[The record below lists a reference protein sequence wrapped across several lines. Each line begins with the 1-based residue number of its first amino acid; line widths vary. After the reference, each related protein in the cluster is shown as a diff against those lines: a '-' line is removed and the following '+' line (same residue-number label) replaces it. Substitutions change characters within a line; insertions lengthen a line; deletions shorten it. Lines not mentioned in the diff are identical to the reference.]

1 MPTLDEPPTP
11 TPADP
16 SHAPGPLSAEHLDQ
30 LAQAQLRSKK
40 LRKAAGVASF
50 SGWST
55 LIFGGL
61 ALPFGLFDLVTLILS
76 VAMIAIGLN
85 ELKGRRLL
93 RRLDPRGPRRL
104 ALNQLAFMT
113 LLVSYAAFALHKAQT
128 TPSELTQ
135 ALGPDLGSTG
145 EMIQGLEH
153 TITIAVYSSLIVASV
168 LFQGGAALY
177 YHTRSRFLSD
187 YLSATPDW
195 IKDLQQRGQQ
205 LG

>member
-1 MPTLDEPPTP
+1 MPTLET
-11 TPADP
+11 TPAP
-16 SHAPGPLSAEHLDQ
+16 APPAHEPGPLDAEHLDQ
-30 LAQAQLRSKK
+30 LAQAQRRSKK

-61 ALPFGLFDLVTLILS
+61 ALPFGLFDLVTLVLA

-85 ELKGRRLL
+85 ELHGRKLIRQ
-93 RRLDPRGPRRL
+93 LDPRSTRHL
-104 ALNQLAFMT
+104 AINQLVFMSV
-113 LLVSYAAFALHKAQT
+113 LVTYAGFALHKGLTA
-128 TPSELTQ
+128 PSELTA

-145 EMIQGLEH
+145 QMIQGLEH
-153 TITIAVYSSLIVASV
+153 TLTIAVYSTLIVASV
-168 LFQGGAALY
+168 IFQGGAALY
-177 YHTRSRFLSD
+177 YHTRKRYLRD
-187 YLSATPDW
+187 YLDATPDW